1 MTLTIVL
8 QQARLGAAK
17 KVTIATFTTT
27 FGRQFST
34 FRPTLKEVDSE
45 QVESLSKVH
54 HSAEEAVKDIP
65 SGSTL
70 MVGGF
75 GLCGIPE
82 NLIAALKKRSSECKD
97 LTVVSNNAG
106 VDEFGLGQ
114 LLRTKQ
120 IKRMISSY
128 VGENKE
134 FERQYLSGELEVEL
148 TPQGTLAERV
158 RAGGAGIPAF
168 FTPTAYG
175 TEVQT
180 GELTIKYGPDGKT
193 LIRSKPREVREFNG
207 RKYIME
213 EAIVGDYSLVKA
225 WKGDAY
231 GNLVFKG
238 AAMNFNPVM
247 AKASKNTI
255 AEVEEIVPVGS
266 LRPEDIHL
274 PGIYV
279 KRIIQGKS
287 YEKRIERLTLT
298 EDKPVGAT
306 GALAQADE
314 KDEAARRREKIV
326 RRAAKE
332 FKNGMYVNLGIGMP
346 MLASNYLKKGV
357 AVHLQS
363 ENGILGFGP
372 FPKPG
377 EQDPD
382 LINAGK
388 ETITLLPGASLFS
401 SDDSFAM
408 IRGSH
413 VDLTILGALQVSA
426 KGDLANWIIP
436 RKMVKGMGGA
446 MDLVASPD
454 TRVVVTMEH
463 LAKGGKHKIL
473 DECTLPLTGVGCVDR
488 IITDLCVFDVKDGGL
503 VLTELME
510 DVSLDDVKRG
520 TGAKF
525 QISPDLIQ
533 L

>member
-1 MTLTIVL
+1 MALTVFL
-8 QQARLGAAK
+8 QQARRGGK
-17 KVTIATFTTT
+17 HVTIATFTTI
-27 FGRQFST
+27 GRQFSS
-34 FRPTLKEVDSE
+34 FRPTYKQSSEE
-45 QVESLSKVH
+45 QVQQNLSKVYA
-54 HSAEEAVKDIP
+54 SAEDAVKDIP

-82 NLIAALKKRSSECKD
+82 NLIGALKLRASDCKD

-106 VDEFGLGQ
+106 VDDFGLGQ

-180 GELTIKYGPDGKT
+180 GELAIKYDADGKVV
-193 LIRSKPREVREFNG
+193 LRSKPREVREFNG

-213 EAIVGDYSLVKA
+213 EAITGDYSLVKA

-238 AAMNFNPVM
+238 SAMNFNPVM
-247 AKASKNTI
+247 AKGSKNTI

-274 PGIYV
+274 PGIFV

-298 EDKPVGAT
+298 EDKPVGVVGNST
-306 GALAQADE
+306 PE

-346 MLASNYLKKGV
+346 MLASNYLEKGV
-357 AVHLQS
+357 NVHLQS

-382 LINAGK
+382 MINAGK

-446 MDLVASPD
+446 MDLVASPG

-463 LAKGGKHKIL
+463 VAKGGKHKIL
-473 DECTLPLTGVGCVDR
+473 QDCSLPLTGVGCVDR
-488 IITDLCVFDVKDGGL
+488 IITDLCVFDVKDGSL

-510 DVSLDDVKRG
+510 DVSLEEVKRS
-520 TGAKF
+520 TGAVFKV
-525 QISPDLIQ
+525 SPDLVQ
-533 L
+533 N

>member
-1 MTLTIVL
+1 MFIPTGQISTFCNLFRKVFSFGN
-8 QQARLGAAK
+8 RK
-17 KVTIATFTTT
+17 KVTITAFTTT
-27 FGRQFST
+27 IGRQFSI
-34 FRPTLKEVDSE
+34 FRPVYKQAAADDEL
-45 QVESLSKVH
+45 VENLSKVYP
-54 HSAEEAVKDIP
+54 SAEEAVKDIP

-82 NLIAALKKRSSECKD
+82 NLIAALKKRASDCKD
-97 LTVVSNNAG
+97 LIVVSNNAG
-106 VDEFGLGQ
+106 VDDFGLGQ

-180 GELTIKYGPDGKT
+180 GELTIKYSPDGKP

-231 GNLVFKG
+231 GNLIFKG
-238 AAMNFNPVM
+238 SAMNFNPVM
-247 AKASKNTI
+247 AKGSKNCI
-255 AEVEEIVPVGS
+255 AEVKKKKKKKKK
-266 LRPEDIHL
+266 RPEDIHL
-274 PGIYV
+274 PGIFV
-279 KRIIQGKS
+279 KRIIQGKN

-298 EDKPVGAT
+298 EDKPVGVT
-306 GALAQADE
+306 NTSPVCSC
-314 KDEAARRREKIV
+314 REKIV

-413 VDLTILGALQVSA
+413 VDLTILEHCRCR
-426 KGDLANWIIP
+426 P
-436 RKMVKGMGGA
+436 RVIWPTGSSPKDGQRNGRA
-446 MDLVASPD
+446 MDLVASPG

-473 DECTLPLTGVGCVDR
+473 EECTLPLTGVGCVDR
-488 IITDLCVFDVKDGGL
+488 IITDLCVFDVKDGNL
-503 VLTELME
+503 VLTELMA
-510 DVSLDDVKRG
+510 DVSLDDACKMLRQ
-520 TGAKF
+520 TG
-525 QISPDLIQ
+525 
-533 L
+533 